1 MSSSKHASLAFLYC
15 LSYST
20 AASIT
25 SSCLAPPLAAAAYA
39 SSAFRPNSLCSYMS
53 LHLSEQ
59 EQVQDQEGASA
70 AHRVPAAEPSNRHR
84 HALSYYVL
92 GEARTILL
100 RHIINASP
108 SKQASYGTYLPQGI
122 YGARL
127 LFCFCE
133 NKSKTSSSSWRSE
146 NRSLPGTAELCTE
159 SPHAHAPCTLARTH
173 RCHWARIVCG
183 TSHRDCSTTPLA
195 LTAIPTAASAQ
206 HRHDIRYIYFVF

>member
-1 MSSSKHASLAFLYC
+1 MSSSKHASLVFLYC
-15 LSYST
+15 LPYST

-127 LFCFCE
+127 LFVSVRT
-133 NKSKTSSSSWRSE
+133 NQRHHHHRGDPKIAH
-146 NRSLPGTAELCTE
+146 SLAQRN
-159 SPHAHAPCTLARTH
+159 SARRARTH
-173 RCHWARIVCG
+173 MHHAPWHGLIGATGHESCAA
-183 TSHRDCSTTPLA
+183 PA
-195 LTAIPTAASAQ
+195 TATAARLPSPSRPSRLPPA
-206 HRHDIRYIYFVF
+206 HSTGTIYVTYILFF